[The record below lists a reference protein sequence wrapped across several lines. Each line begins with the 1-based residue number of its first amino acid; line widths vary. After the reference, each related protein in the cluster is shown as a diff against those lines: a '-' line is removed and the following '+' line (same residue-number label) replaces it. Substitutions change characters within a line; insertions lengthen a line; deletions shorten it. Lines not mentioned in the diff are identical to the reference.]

1 MPSAQLE
8 VAIQACRKAG
18 NFINRESLDLSA
30 IEAREK
36 APFDFVSRVDTGA
49 QERITSIIRQYFP
62 KDSIVAEES
71 GTIVNPGADG
81 VWYVDPLDGTTNF
94 LHGFPHYAVSIAYA
108 LKGRV
113 MAAAVYDPVKD
124 ELFSAERSRGAFLN
138 NARIRVSGRTDMSK
152 SLIGTG
158 FPFRFRRTS
167 AAAPAARAAAA
178 SAASIRIAFFFLPR
192 FLVKRAI
199 SFFFASPAASGGTI
213 TAAAFCSPILN
224 PFRPG
229 KLSAHPTFMY

>member
-1 MPSAQLE
+1 MIRFSSPFVVIFLFRVVILMPSAQLE

-81 VWYVDPLDGTTNF
+81 VCTWIRSDGNDQ
-94 LHGFPHYAVSIAYA
+94 LPARLPA
-108 LKGRV
+108 LRRKHCLRPQGTRDGR
-113 MAAAVYDPVKD
+113 
-124 ELFSAERSRGAFLN
+124 
-138 NARIRVSGRTDMSK
+138 
-152 SLIGTG
+152 
-158 FPFRFRRTS
+158 RR
-167 AAAPAARAAAA
+167 
-178 SAASIRIAFFFLPR
+178 L
-192 FLVKRAI
+192 
-199 SFFFASPAASGGTI
+199 
-213 TAAAFCSPILN
+213 
-224 PFRPG
+224 
-229 KLSAHPTFMY
+229 

>member
-71 GTIVNPGADG
+71 GTIVNPGAD
-81 VWYVDPLDGTTNF
+81 
-94 LHGFPHYAVSIAYA
+94 
-108 LKGRV
+108 
-113 MAAAVYDPVKD
+113 
-124 ELFSAERSRGAFLN
+124 
-138 NARIRVSGRTDMSK
+138 
-152 SLIGTG
+152 
-158 FPFRFRRTS
+158 
-167 AAAPAARAAAA
+167 
-178 SAASIRIAFFFLPR
+178 
-192 FLVKRAI
+192 
-199 SFFFASPAASGGTI
+199 ASGTWI
-213 TAAAFCSPILN
+213 RSTA
-224 PFRPG
+224 RPT
-229 KLSAHPTFMY
+229 SCTASRTTP

>member
-1 MPSAQLE
+1 MQISSRFCPILANILAHRREPDLIKYAHSNFSPFLHRTGIHSIQGVDDSLQLPFCRYFLFRVVTLMPSAQLE

-81 VWYVDPLDGTTNF
+81 VWYG
-94 LHGFPHYAVSIAYA
+94 
-108 LKGRV
+108 
-113 MAAAVYDPVKD
+113 
-124 ELFSAERSRGAFLN
+124 SARRHDQLP
-138 NARIRVSGRTDMSK
+138 AR
-152 SLIGTG
+152 
-158 FPFRFRRTS
+158 
-167 AAAPAARAAAA
+167 
-178 SAASIRIAFFFLPR
+178 
-192 FLVKRAI
+192 
-199 SFFFASPAASGGTI
+199 
-213 TAAAFCSPILN
+213 
-224 PFRPG
+224 
-229 KLSAHPTFMY
+229 LSALRREHCLRPQGPRDGCRRL

>member
-1 MPSAQLE
+1 MIRFSSPFVVIFLFRVVILMPSAQLE

-152 SLIGTG
+152 ALIGTG
-158 FPFRFRRTS
+158 FPFRRNDDYVTD
-167 AAAPAARAAAA
+167 
-178 SAASIRIAFFFLPR
+178 
-192 FLVKRAI
+192 
-199 SFFFASPAASGGTI
+199 
-213 TAAAFCSPILN
+213 
-224 PFRPG
+224 
-229 KLSAHPTFMY
+229 LSAGENYLETGGICVGTPKIFAPLLMKVTDANSAK